1 MSLFR
6 AISARLYAVVI
17 FCQLTL
23 IKARERMIQGLCALV
38 AFLAPGIA
46 LADGDLADMF
56 SAAATGAKSGK
67 TSGLEIAQA
76 IGVFVFIA
84 SLLAF
89 KKIGTSPQV
98 TLGRCCLGI
107 AIGAL
112 LVVVPEIMSRTQ
124 KQLGTSSVNIS

>member
-17 FCQLTL
+17 FCQLTMMQC
-23 IKARERMIQGLCALV
+23 RERMIQGLCALV
-38 AFLAPGIA
+38 TFLLPGMAF
-46 LADGDLADMF
+46 ADGDLADMF
-56 SAAATGAKSGK
+56 GSAASGAKSGK

-76 IGVFVFIA
+76 IGVFIFIG
-84 SLLAF
+84 SLLSF
-89 KKIGTSPQV
+89 KKVGTNPQITV
-98 TLGRCCLGI
+98 GRCCAGL

-112 LVVVPEIMSRTQ
+112 LAVVPAIMGRTQ